1 MIARRIAMTLVA
13 VFATVAILGTTAPIK
28 TADAQQK
35 NSVLSKIKKE
45 GKLKIGWA
53 VWFPYAYRD
62 SKTKE
67 LAGFSIDVGNALG
80 EALGVEV
87 EWVEDSWATLIAGL
101 QAGKFD
107 LNNPMG
113 ITLPRAI
120 AVTYTPPFIQY
131 NEGLMVPKS
140 EAGKYKHWRE
150 LDVKGMKITTT
161 LGATTDA
168 FLTKALVNA
177 TLIRAK
183 DGATSIAQVLSGRA
197 DAWANG
203 YGAFAKFSKERDDM
217 VVVPGPTMAAVPVAF
232 VMRQGE
238 YHFRDWIT
246 YYLRTEAKT
255 GALDQLAKKH
265 GLEGLVTILTP

>member
-140 EAGKYKHWRE
+140 QAGKYTHWRE

>member
-1 MIARRIAMTLVA
+1 MSLVA
-13 VFATVAILGTTAPIK
+13 VFATVAILETTVPIK

>member
-1 MIARRIAMTLVA
+1 MIAKRFLTTMAAIISVIVILASN
-13 VFATVAILGTTAPIK
+13 ATIK

-35 NSVLSKIKKE
+35 NSVLSEIKKS

-67 LAGFSIDVGNALG
+67 LSGFSIDVGNALG
-80 EALGVEV
+80 KALGVEV

-113 ITLPRAI
+113 ITLPRAV

-131 NEGLMVPKS
+131 NEGMMVPKKD
-140 EAGKYKHWRE
+140 AGKYKHWRE
-150 LDVKGMKITTT
+150 LDVKGMRITTT
-161 LGATTDA
+161 LGATTDG

-177 TLIRAK
+177 ELIRAK

-232 VMRQGE
+232 VLRQGE

-246 YYLRTEAKT
+246 YFLRVEAQT

>member
-1 MIARRIAMTLVA
+1 MIARRLFMSLVA
-13 VFATVAILGTTAPIK
+13 VFATVAILETTVPIK

>member
-1 MIARRIAMTLVA
+1 MTLVA

-140 EAGKYKHWRE
+140 QAGKYTHWRE